1 MAIRSRDI
9 YEGRK
14 KRRSR
19 KKVIVY
25 VALGLLAAVI
35 LLFYGL
41 RSLCVYDDLGN
52 ARIVWPFSQ
61 EAKDIKAAEEGQTGA
76 DYDSFYFL
84 SFAQR
89 KTM

>member
-1 MAIRSRDI
+1 MAVRSRDI

-19 KKVIVY
+19 KGLIVSVI
-25 VALGLLAAVI
+25 LAVFIVTA

-41 RSLCVYDDLGN
+41 RSLCVYDDVGN

-61 EAKDIKAAEEGQTGA
+61 EAKDIKAQEEG
-76 DYDSFYFL
+76 
-84 SFAQR
+84 
-89 KTM
+89 

>member
-14 KRRSR
+14 KKRSR
-19 KKVIVY
+19 KGIIAA
-25 VALGLLAAVI
+25 VALAVLVGAV

-41 RSLCVYDDLGN
+41 RSLCVYDEAGN

-61 EAKDIKAAEEGQTGA
+61 EAGEIDAGE
-76 DYDSFYFL
+76 D
-84 SFAQR
+84 AQSQEAPESPQP
-89 KTM
+89 

>member
-19 KKVIVY
+19 KGVIIAV
-25 VALGLLAAVI
+25 VLAVFI
-35 LLFYGL
+35 GTISIFYGL
-41 RSLCVYDDLGN
+41 RSLCVYDDEGN

-61 EAKDIKAAEEGQTGA
+61 EAKEIKAQEDGQA
-76 DYDSFYFL
+76 NLDPE
-84 SFAQR
+84 
-89 KTM
+89 

>member
-14 KRRSR
+14 KKRSG
-19 KKVIVY
+19 KGLIVSL
-25 VALGLLAAVI
+25 VLGFLILAV

-61 EAKDIKAAEEGQTGA
+61 EAKDIKAQEEGQTGA
-76 DYDSFYFL
+76 DYDNFPIQF
-84 SFAQR
+84 FV
-89 KTM
+89 

>member
-19 KKVIVY
+19 KGIIVS
-25 VALGLLAAVI
+25 VALALFIGAI

-41 RSLCVYDDLGN
+41 RSLCVYDEEGN

-61 EAKDIKAAEEGQTGA
+61 EAKETESQGEKQPEQDVNSPQ
-76 DYDSFYFL
+76 S
-84 SFAQR
+84 
-89 KTM
+89 